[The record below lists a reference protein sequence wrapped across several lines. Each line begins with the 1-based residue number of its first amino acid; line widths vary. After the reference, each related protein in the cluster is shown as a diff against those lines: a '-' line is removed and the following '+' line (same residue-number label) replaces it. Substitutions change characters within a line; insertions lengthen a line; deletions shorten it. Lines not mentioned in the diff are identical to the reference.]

1 MSHIRFRICGQ
12 PPQRY
17 TQPWE
22 KRKLLF
28 YLQGFLL
35 WRLDRL
41 ESKNNDDDSWAWIH
55 FVEKPSFLRSRMCT
69 KFCKEFWTCNEIL
82 QPEQEPLFGTIA
94 AGGFQP
100 SLCIRIPSIDRN
112 KHMDAWNPRSEICIR
127 LVSMVF
133 CHVICPSRPQ
143 VLCLCSQVWEWC
155 LWLKSEYTLL
165 SFLAAQQPLTPGSVF
180 REVPTSWVVV
190 EAEAFPRFP
199 SLPWAKRR
207 SWGPGREG
215 ISIRHIGPGLG
226 MGTGDP
232 KMLRSQQVSLLEA
245 AVMPRMTSLSHSI
258 SFSSSTSILINSG
271 KQPSDPLLQASL
283 CGNQNLSKD

>member
-1 MSHIRFRICGQ
+1 MNTRRTSTECLSHGGSGCFSISESLAHDLVRVNKWSRLLWSVHNYVSEKLGCLPFIGRGRYLLPPLHLSFCTVVRICLISDSGYVGS

-133 CHVICPSRPQ
+133 CHVICPSSPPGALSVQPGLRMMPMTQ
-143 VLCLCSQVWEWC
+143 KWIYTVIIFGCPAASDPWFCVQGSPHLMSCGGGGSFSQVPQPP
-155 LWLKSEYTLL
+155 L
-165 SFLAAQQPLTPGSVF
+165 S
-180 REVPTSWVVV
+180 
-190 EAEAFPRFP
+190 
-199 SLPWAKRR
+199 
-207 SWGPGREG
+207 
-215 ISIRHIGPGLG
+215 
-226 MGTGDP
+226 
-232 KMLRSQQVSLLEA
+232 
-245 AVMPRMTSLSHSI
+245 
-258 SFSSSTSILINSG
+258 
-271 KQPSDPLLQASL
+271 
-283 CGNQNLSKD
+283 